1 MSTMFFNDM
10 IPAMTDIISSIN
22 DDKFGDSINWT
33 ESLPYEYVE
42 MLPSKL
48 VSSLKSKGFNVSYS
62 IDDQGDVI
70 FHFDD
75 KNISMTTSS
84 NYWGDDTWFIFR
96 LE

>member
-1 MSTMFFNDM
+1 
-10 IPAMTDIISSIN
+10 
-22 DDKFGDSINWT
+22 
-33 ESLPYEYVE
+33 